1 MRYEFSNHPDKEGW
15 YIVTDTKWMMVCE
28 FQAHRFN
35 DTQNFI
41 DLGHLPIDPDKIAKA
56 MSELGDWM
64 FSHHYSDAL
73 PVPVYEIRRS
83 EDDADILL
91 LRHKTPHLV
100 VTTPANELNDLN
112 ELASSLEKAA
122 QFLRKRVK
130 NFSK

>member
-1 MRYEFSNHPDKEGW
+1 M
-15 YIVTDTKWMMVCE
+15 VDTKWMMVCE
-28 FQAHRFN
+28 FQAHQFN
-35 DTQNFI
+35 ETQNFI
-41 DLGHLPIDPDKIAKA
+41 DLGHLPMDPDKIAHA

-73 PVPVYEIRRS
+73 PVPTYEVRRTDDDS
-83 EDDADILL
+83 EVQVI
-91 LRHKTPHLV
+91 RHKKPHLV